1 MMRKIFLLMSVWLLC
16 GFISQAG
23 DEGIA
28 GATHTG
34 NGFRIPQPGY
44 DFQFPR
50 DHGSHPQF
58 AIEWWYVTGH
68 LSNGEREFGYQ
79 LTFFRLAQ
87 DLSASADGAPST
99 SGAFRNDQ
107 LHLAHAS
114 LSDISRQRFYHEE
127 RLNREG
133 WDASAKVGDLELR
146 NGNWRL
152 TRHEDDS
159 LSLSASVR
167 SDVQLELRLI
177 PEKAPVIFG
186 EDGVSR
192 KSSDP
197 TASSHYITFTRLGT
211 AGIVRVDGEQLE
223 VSGSSWMDH
232 EISSSQLA
240 ADQVGWDWV
249 SIQLDDGREVMAYVL
264 RRDEG
269 SYEPASSMS
278 WIDRNGD
285 IAAVKLDQFEWQA
298 DGIWTSPES
307 GARYPLTPRLSAI
320 DPATQTRR
328 TFQIKPRIENQEVN
342 GKVSGMAYWE
352 GACEVLD
359 ESGTVIGRA
368 YLELAGYQPGLNERL
383 RGR

>member
-1 MMRKIFLLMSVWLLC
+1 MMRSIFSMLIVCLVS
-16 GFISQAG
+16 GFVSPA
-23 DEGIA
+23 DAADIA
-28 GATHTG
+28 PATHTDS
-34 NGFRIPQPGY
+34 GFRIPQPGY
-44 DFQFPR
+44 DYRFPR

-68 LSNGEREFGYQ
+68 LSSSEREFGFQ

-87 DLSASADGAPST
+87 ELSAENAESA
-99 SGAFRNDQ
+99 SGAFQNDQ

-114 LSDISRQRFYHEE
+114 LSDISEQRFYHEE

-133 WDASAKVGDLELR
+133 WDASAQVGDLDLR

-152 TRHEDDS
+152 TRNADDS

-167 SDVQLELRLI
+167 SDVQLDLRLKA
-177 PEKAPVIFG
+177 EKAPVIFG
-186 EDGVSR
+186 ENGVSQ

-211 AGIVRVDGEQLE
+211 EGSLRVNGEPLE
-223 VSGSSWMDH
+223 VRGSSWMDH

-249 SIQLDDGREVMAYVL
+249 SIQLNDGREVMAYVL
-264 RRDEG
+264 RRDDG
-269 SYEPASSMS
+269 SYEPASSLS
-278 WIDRNGD
+278 WIDRDGHVE
-285 IAAVKLDQFEWQA
+285 AVKLDQFDWQA
-298 DGIWTSPES
+298 DGFWTSPAS
-307 GARYPLTPRLSAI
+307 GARYPLTPKLSAI
-320 DPATQTRR
+320 DPESQTRR
-328 TFQIKPRIENQEVN
+328 SFQIQPLIKNQEVN

-352 GACEVLD
+352 GACAVLD
-359 ESGTVIGRA
+359 EAGTVIGKA
-368 YLELAGYQPGLNERL
+368 YLELAGYKPGLKERL

>member
-1 MMRKIFLLMSVWLLC
+1 MMRSIFSMVIVCLLS
-16 GFISQAG
+16 GFVSRAG
-23 DEGIA
+23 GEDIIRP
-28 GATHTG
+28 THTES
-34 NGFRIPQPGY
+34 GFRIPQPGY
-44 DFQFPR
+44 EYRFPR
-50 DHGSHPQF
+50 DHGSHPEF

-87 DLSASADGAPST
+87 EHPDAVEDTAE
-99 SGAFRNDQ
+99 GAFRNDQ

-114 LSDISRQRFYHEE
+114 LSDISARRFYHEE

-133 WDASAKVGDLELR
+133 WDASAQVGDLDLR

-152 TRHEDDS
+152 TRNEDDTMS
-159 LSLSASVR
+159 LSGSVR
-167 SDVQLELRLI
+167 SDVQLELLLR

-186 EDGVSR
+186 ENGVSQ

-197 TASSHYITFTRLGT
+197 IASSHYITFTRLGT
-211 AGIVRVDGEQLE
+211 EGMLRVNGEELK

-249 SIQLDDGREVMAYVL
+249 SIQLNDGREVMAYVL
-264 RRDEG
+264 RRDDG
-269 SYEPASSMS
+269 SYEPASSLS
-278 WIDRNGD
+278 WIDRNGNVET
-285 IAAVKLDQFEWQA
+285 VKLGLFEWQA
-298 DGIWTSPES
+298 HGFWISPET
-307 GARYPLTPRLSAI
+307 GARYPLTPKLSAH
-320 DPATQTRR
+320 DPESQTRR
-328 TFQIKPRIENQEVN
+328 TFQIRPLIENQEVN

-352 GACEVLD
+352 GACKVLD
-359 ESGTVIGRA
+359 ESGTIIGKA
-368 YLELAGYQPGLNERL
+368 YLELAGYKPGLKERL

>member
-1 MMRKIFLLMSVWLLC
+1 MMRLIFPIVLISLSC
-16 GFISQAG
+16 GFGSQTMA
-23 DEGIA
+23 EETA
-28 GATHTG
+28 RATHTES
-34 NGFRIPQPGY
+34 GFRIPQPGY
-44 DFQFPR
+44 EYQFPR
-50 DHGSHPQF
+50 DHGSHPGF

-68 LSNGEREFGYQ
+68 LSDGERDFGYQ

-87 DLSASADGAPST
+87 DQPDGNAGT
-99 SGAFRNDQ
+99 AKGAFQNLH

-114 LSDISRQRFYHEE
+114 LSDLSGQDFYHEE

-133 WDASAKVGDLELR
+133 WDAAARVGDLDLR

-152 TRHEDDS
+152 KRNEDDTF
-159 LSLSASVR
+159 SLSASVR
-167 SDVQLELRLI
+167 SDVQLELLLK

-186 EDGVSR
+186 ENGVSQ

-197 TASSHYITFTRLGT
+197 TAASHYITFTRLET
-211 AGIVRVDGEQLE
+211 AGSLRIDGSEIN

-249 SIQLDDGREVMAYVL
+249 SIQLNDGREVMAYVL
-264 RRDEG
+264 RRDDG
-269 SYEPASSMS
+269 SYDPASSLS
-278 WIDRNGD
+278 WIDTGGNV
-285 IAAVKLDQFEWQA
+285 AAVKIDQFKWQA
-298 DGIWTSPES
+298 EGFWTSPES
-307 GARYPLTPRLSAI
+307 GARYPLSPRLEAI
-320 DPATQTRR
+320 DPASQKLR
-328 TFQIKPRIENQEVN
+328 TFQIRPLIENQEVN

-359 ESGTVIGRA
+359 QDGVLIGKA
-368 YLELAGYQPGLNERL
+368 YLELAGYISGLNERL